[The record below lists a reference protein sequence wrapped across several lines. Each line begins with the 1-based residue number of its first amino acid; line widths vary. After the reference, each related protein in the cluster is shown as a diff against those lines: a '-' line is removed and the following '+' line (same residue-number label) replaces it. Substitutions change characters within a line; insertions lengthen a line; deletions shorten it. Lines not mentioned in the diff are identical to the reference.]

1 LTAREHSREELRR
14 KLVARGADREVLEPL
29 LDRLEGQGYLSDER
43 FVRGYVEGRRRRGF
57 GPVRIRAELRERGV
71 SEALLVGLLDEA
83 DDRWEAVLSEA
94 HRRKF
99 GPEGPKDLRELARR
113 ARFLEYRGF
122 SPERIH
128 RFLRPDD

>member
-1 LTAREHSREELRR
+1 M
-14 KLVARGADREVLEPL
+14 

-43 FVRGYVEGRRRRGF
+43 FALEYVEGRRRRGF
-57 GPVRIRAELRERGV
+57 GPVRIRSELRERGV
-71 SEALLVGLLDEA
+71 SEALLAGLLDEA
-83 DDRWEAVLSEA
+83 DDRWEAALGEA

-128 RFLRPDD
+128 RFLRLDD